1 MPLIAVPFSELIQKP
16 GDTVA
21 KLKAS
26 VSRSLRLKRR
36 DDGDLVITT
45 AERAEQE
52 TAVVSAVTRTF
63 VALMQHDDRART
75 LLVDVIPEAFPW
87 VRFLPL
93 EDRRAFVVELV
104 DVLRAAESLDPPNP
118 APIAQVIAEWQH
130 TAQVHAD
137 PELAALL
144 RQEVEDFGPVSPPA
158 S

>member
-1 MPLIAVPFSELIQKP
+1 MQLSAVPFSELIQKP

-36 DDGDLVITT
+36 DDADLVITT

-52 TAVVSAVTRTF
+52 NTVVSAVTRTF

-75 LLVDVIPEAFPW
+75 LLVDVVPEAFPW

-104 DVLRAAESLDPPNP
+104 EVLRAAESFDPPNP

-130 TAQVHAD
+130 TAEVHAD
-137 PELAALL
+137 PELASLL
-144 RQEVEDFGPVSPPA
+144 RQETEDLGPVPPPV